1 MSTTERPTT
10 PGDGDAAGD
19 PPAAEHGHHL
29 HLPRHHHHEH
39 VPARTKGAR
48 VARWFD
54 ARVGGARIGRGALK
68 KIFPNHWSFLL
79 GEVALYSFLVLIITG
94 IYLTFFYTPN
104 TDITTYQGSY
114 VPLQGQQMSNAFAS
128 GLDIS
133 FDVRAGLFVRQ
144 VHHWAALV
152 FLGAIA
158 LHLARVFFTGAFRR
172 PREVNWVI
180 GCSLMLMSLGN
191 GFAGYSLLDDQLSG
205 TGLRIAYSVLIS
217 IPFIGPWLASLLFG
231 GNFPGDDIIGRLFVL
246 HILVLPV
253 IIGIMIT
260 VHLTILIKHK
270 HTHFPGKGARDDN
283 VVGERLWPT
292 YTFKAAG
299 LFFIVAAILGLL
311 GGLAQ
316 INPVWLYGPFKPE
329 NVSSASQP
337 DWYMGWL
344 EGSLRLMP
352 NWETRIGW
360 FTIPNQFYSGV
371 LVAGIAFGT
380 MYLWPWIEARVT
392 KDRREHH
399 VLDRPRDRPWRTAI
413 GAAAITWF
421 TVLGFAGSDDVL
433 AVAFGL
439 SVNGLVWTFRIA
451 LFVLPVI
458 VGAITYKICQELRDR
473 DGPFVDPLLLEDTP
487 SGNGNGNG
495 NGSGNG
501 SGPTAGGSGA
511 GDGVGD
517 ADVDRDPERATAR

>member
-1 MSTTERPTT
+1 VSTTDRPT
-10 PGDGDAAGD
+10 A
-19 PPAAEHGHHL
+19 AAEPTDTLDRTGSSEVEASAHEHH
-29 HLPRHHHHEH
+29 RRHHEH

-114 VPLQGQQMSNAFAS
+114 APLQGVEMSNAFAS
-128 GLDIS
+128 GLDIT

-180 GCSLMLMSLGN
+180 GCTLMLLALGN

-253 IIGIMIT
+253 ILGILIT

-311 GGLAQ
+311 GGVAQ
-316 INPVWLYGPFKPE
+316 INPIWLYGPFEPA

-337 DWYMGWL
+337 DWYLGWL
-344 EGSLRLMP
+344 IGALRIMP
-352 NWETRIGW
+352 NWEIVIGGW
-360 FTIPNQFYSGV
+360 HVVPNPFFGGV
-371 LVAGIAFGT
+371 LFPLIVFGV
-380 MYLWPWIEARVT
+380 LWMWPTVERLLTGDDA
-392 KDRREHH
+392 EHSL
-399 VLDRPRDRPWRTAI
+399 LDRPRDRPWRTAV
-413 GAAAITWF
+413 GAAMVAWVALMFFFGAADRLLVQMGISYEAQLIVAR
-421 TVLGFAGSDDVL
+421 VLVFAL
-433 AVAFGL
+433 PAAVF
-439 SVNGLVWTFRIA
+439 LVVKR
-451 LFVLPVI
+451 
-458 VGAITYKICQELRDR
+458 GCEELRR
-473 DGPFVDPLLLEDTP
+473 AEPPEPAATDGSSDPSP
-487 SGNGNGNG
+487 
-495 NGSGNG
+495 
-501 SGPTAGGSGA
+501 AA
-511 GDGVGD
+511 
-517 ADVDRDPERATAR
+517 ARR